1 VKDGASLTGRDRLFF
16 QAISWLKTASM
27 NNQQPPP
34 LARILRDS
42 VLELFL
48 TFLMLFGV
56 VTIVRWV
63 IGPSPI
69 SRMIPEIQAELL
81 IVGVA
86 VAILI
91 AGLIMS
97 PPGRTTGGHMNPA
110 ISLAM
115 WRFGVFPGVG
125 VAPYI
130 IAQLL
135 GSVLGAGA
143 GRMVW
148 GSVVA
153 EAPVAYAVLQPGPG
167 WSTAALFSA
176 ETVSM
181 ALIVLVVGFCLSAP
195 RLAPFVP
202 WIVGGAI
209 GIAIAVLG
217 TSTGGS
223 VNPARQFGPATLS
236 GQTHFLWAYLLAPMV
251 GALLAARLRETIQRH
266 RDVLTHKL
274 CGTNEDGSAL
284 SKNSGEAASYESRAK
299 PQG

>member
-1 VKDGASLTGRDRLFF
+1 MKDAVEVATGMSRQVKQVS
-16 QAISWLKTASM
+16 
-27 NNQQPPP
+27 
-34 LARILRDS
+34 LARIVRDS
-42 VLELFL
+42 ALELLL

-56 VTIVRWV
+56 ISIVRWV

-69 SRMIPEIQAELL
+69 SQMIPEIHAELL

-97 PPGRTTGGHMNPA
+97 PAGKMTGGHMNPA

-115 WRFGVFPGVG
+115 WRFGVFPGFG

-130 IAQLL
+130 VAQLL
-135 GSVLGAGA
+135 GSILGGVAA
-143 GRMVW
+143 RLVW
-148 GSVVA
+148 GPVVA
-153 EAPVAYAVLQPGPG
+153 QAPVAYAALQPGPG
-167 WSTAALFSA
+167 WSTLLLFAA
-176 ETVSM
+176 ETASM
-181 ALIVLVVGFCLSAP
+181 GIIVLLVGFCLAIA

-209 GIAIAVLG
+209 GIAIALLG

-236 GQTHFLWAYLLAPMV
+236 GQTHFLWVYLLAPMA
-251 GALLAARLRETIQRH
+251 GALLAAWIREAIQRH
-266 RDVLTHKL
+266 RDVLTHRL
-274 CGTNEDGSAL
+274 CGTHEDGSAL
-284 SKNSGEAASYESRAK
+284 SH
-299 PQG
+299 

>member
-1 VKDGASLTGRDRLFF
+1 MKNAVA
-16 QAISWLKTASM
+16 ATASV
-27 NNQQPPP
+27 NSQGQRVS

-42 VLELFL
+42 ALELLL

-56 VTIVRWV
+56 VSIVRWV

-69 SRMIPEIQAELL
+69 SQMIPEIHAELL

-97 PPGRTTGGHMNPA
+97 PYGRMTGGHMNPA

-115 WRFGVFPGVG
+115 WRFGVFPGIG

-130 IAQLL
+130 VAQLIGSIL
-135 GSVLGAGA
+135 GGVAA
-143 GRMVW
+143 RVVW
-148 GSVVA
+148 GPVVTQ
-153 EAPVAYAVLQPGPG
+153 APVAYAALQPGPG
-167 WSTAALFSA
+167 WSHLGLFAA

-181 ALIVLVVGFCLSAP
+181 AIIVLLVGFCLTVA

-209 GIAIAVLG
+209 GMAIAVLG

-236 GQTHFLWAYLLAPMV
+236 GQTQFLWVYLLAPMV
-251 GALLAARLRETIQRH
+251 GALLAAWIRQAIQRH
-266 RDVLTHKL
+266 RYVLTHRL
-274 CGTNEDGSAL
+274 CGTHEDGSAL
-284 SKNSGEAASYESRAK
+284 SH
-299 PQG
+299 

>member
-1 VKDGASLTGRDRLFF
+1 MKGAV
-16 QAISWLKTASM
+16 AVAASV
-27 NNQQPPP
+27 NNQEERLP

-42 VLELFL
+42 TLELLL

-56 VTIVRWV
+56 ISIVRWV

-69 SRMIPEIQAELL
+69 SRMIPEIHAKLL
-81 IVGVA
+81 IVGVG

-91 AGLIMS
+91 AGLILS

-115 WRFGVFPGVG
+115 WRFGVFRGVG

-135 GSVLGAGA
+135 GSVFGGLAA
-143 GRMVW
+143 RVVW
-148 GSVVA
+148 GPVVA

-167 WSTAALFSA
+167 WSTVTLFSA

-181 ALIVLVVGFCLSAP
+181 AIIVLLVGYCLAVA

-223 VNPARQFGPATLS
+223 VNPARQFGPAALS
-236 GQTHFLWAYLLAPMV
+236 GQTRFLWVYLLAPMA
-251 GALLAARLRETIQRH
+251 GAFLATWLRQSIQRH
-266 RDVLTHKL
+266 RYVLTHRL
-274 CGTNEDGSAL
+274 CGTNRDRSPL
-284 SKNSGEAASYESRAK
+284 SG
-299 PQG
+299 

>member
-1 VKDGASLTGRDRLFF
+1 MKGAV
-16 QAISWLKTASM
+16 AATASVS
-27 NNQQPPP
+27 NQGQRLS
-34 LARILRDS
+34 LARIVRDS
-42 VLELFL
+42 ALELLL

-69 SRMIPEIQAELL
+69 SQMIPGIHAELL
-81 IVGVA
+81 VVGVT

-97 PPGRTTGGHMNPA
+97 PPGRMTGGHMNPA

-115 WRFGVFPGVG
+115 WRFGVFPGIG

-135 GSVLGAGA
+135 GSILGG
-143 GRMVW
+143 MVARLIW
-148 GSVVA
+148 GPVVVQ
-153 EAPVAYAVLQPGPG
+153 APVAYAALQPGPG
-167 WSTAALFSA
+167 WSTLSLFAA

-181 ALIVLVVGFCLSAP
+181 AIIVLLVGFCLTVA

-209 GIAIAVLG
+209 GIAIALLG

-236 GQTHFLWAYLLAPMV
+236 GQTHFLWVYLLAPMV
-251 GALLAARLRETIQRH
+251 GALLAAWVREAIQRH
-266 RDVLTHKL
+266 RYVLTHRL
-274 CGTNEDGSAL
+274 CGTNRDGSPLA
-284 SKNSGEAASYESRAK
+284 E
-299 PQG
+299 